1 MTRLESDYYRHMG
14 YDPANTRS
22 VLSHYVGY
30 FADGAADGPPVL
42 ELGSGRGEFLDLLR
56 EAGVRASGV
65 DSDEGMV
72 DQARS
77 RGLDVVLGDALAT
90 LEGTPP
96 GSLGGVVAAHLM
108 EHLAVATAARLLA
121 AAKRALAPGGTL
133 VVVVPSAA
141 CLSVLQRDFWRD
153 PTHVRFYDPDLVAFL
168 CAHAGLDPVE
178 VAGNPRN
185 HPGAPPG
192 TLAAEPTV
200 DPDFGE
206 ALNDAVRALLDP
218 KGKGKVDMSS
228 PWWSIAH
235 VIARLD
241 ERLRR
246 TQEELFGL
254 RRAHHSLL
262 AALYPPN
269 EVYVVAR
276 A

>member
-30 FADGAADGPPVL
+30 FRADATTGGRVL

-56 EAGVRASGV
+56 EAGVSASGV
-65 DSDEGMV
+65 DNDEGMV
-72 DQARS
+72 DEARA
-77 RGLDVVLGDALAT
+77 RGLDVTLGDALST
-90 LEGTPP
+90 LETAAP
-96 GSLGGVVAAHLM
+96 GSLRGVFAAHLI
-108 EHLAVATAARLLA
+108 EHLDVPTASRLLA

-178 VAGNPRN
+178 VGGNPRN
-185 HPGAPPG
+185 HPGAPPEAL
-192 TLAAEPTV
+192 TPDPTV
-200 DPDFGE
+200 DPGFGDT
-206 ALNDAVRALLDP
+206 LTDAVRALLDP
-218 KGKGKVDMSS
+218 KGKGKVDMDS

-235 VIARLD
+235 VIGQLD
-241 ERLRR
+241 TRLRR
-246 TQEELFGL
+246 TQEELVAMH
-254 RRAHHSLL
+254 RAHHNLL
-262 AALYPPN
+262 STLYPPN